1 MITEGV
7 MISTPQVKRCPANL
21 IPQSFKVKHDTFN
34 IGKLGHYHLGE
45 QKKLLMFSEIKS
57 F

>member
-1 MITEGV
+1 MITEGIL
-7 MISTPQVKRCPANL
+7 ISIPQVKRCPANL

-45 QKKLLMFSEIKS
+45 QKNF
-57 F
+57 